1 MRLSQPRKDD
11 GRLLSASAC
20 ARWEDT
26 TIKKRAAR
34 RDLVCCHCSFSF
46 SSLNQNRNLFHF
58 NMSPSP
64 ISVNDASPSVSP
76 TFLNDAS
83 PSDEEEEQILFTQP
97 EAEAEAIDLT
107 VESDPPKRKA
117 TTQGKTPNTEK
128 SDPPKRKAT
137 NPGKQIS
144 NKKKQ
149 RCDISDADLESQLRQ
164 VSPQNANDSLLR
176 ANDSLLHAATE
187 DNETKRVTK
196 KYFTIPALGNKS
208 SVWWEGFA
216 QLMPSKHP
224 KLFTEYVVCLSCL
237 KSSKNPDLGLVK
249 IGISQSTSNLRAHK
263 KFNHPKE
270 YEVIANKNNLKTPQ
284 SVPTTSIKNMP
295 GFVAKLNITCSKLI
309 YRTAAATLAI
319 EEGIPFRSFEQP
331 AFRRLFTPL
340 HHESDKI
347 VKLTR
352 HQVKDAVLEM
362 GSYAVEATKRE
373 IHNHQIAWTTD
384 HWTGQDKATYT
395 TVTAHWI
402 DGKTW
407 MLKSAVLDF
416 KIFEGSTT
424 GERIYED
431 VMAVLQKY
439 QGETEDT
446 IVFDTI
452 GITDTTGNMGKL
464 GKYLR
469 DNGKEHGYCT
479 DHNLH
484 LVAKLAFERES
495 T

>member
-1 MRLSQPRKDD
+1 MRLSQPRKDH
-11 GRLLSASAC
+11 GRLLSASAR

-149 RCDISDADLESQLRQ
+149 RCDISDADLESQLKQ

-196 KYFTIPALGNKS
+196 KYFTMPFLGNKS
-208 SVWWEGFA
+208 SVWWEGWVMF
-216 QLMPSKHP
+216 
-224 KLFTEYVVCLSCL
+224 
-237 KSSKNPDLGLVK
+237 LG
-249 IGISQSTSNLRAHK
+249 
-263 KFNHPKE
+263 
-270 YEVIANKNNLKTPQ
+270 
-284 SVPTTSIKNMP
+284 
-295 GFVAKLNITCSKLI
+295 
-309 YRTAAATLAI
+309 
-319 EEGIPFRSFEQP
+319 
-331 AFRRLFTPL
+331 
-340 HHESDKI
+340 
-347 VKLTR
+347 
-352 HQVKDAVLEM
+352 
-362 GSYAVEATKRE
+362 
-373 IHNHQIAWTTD
+373 
-384 HWTGQDKATYT
+384 
-395 TVTAHWI
+395 
-402 DGKTW
+402 
-407 MLKSAVLDF
+407 
-416 KIFEGSTT
+416 
-424 GERIYED
+424 
-431 VMAVLQKY
+431 
-439 QGETEDT
+439 
-446 IVFDTI
+446 
-452 GITDTTGNMGKL
+452 
-464 GKYLR
+464 
-469 DNGKEHGYCT
+469 
-479 DHNLH
+479 
-484 LVAKLAFERES
+484 
-495 T
+495 

>member
-1 MRLSQPRKDD
+1 MP
-11 GRLLSASAC
+11 
-20 ARWEDT
+20 
-26 TIKKRAAR
+26 
-34 RDLVCCHCSFSF
+34 V
-46 SSLNQNRNLFHF
+46 
-58 NMSPSP
+58 
-64 ISVNDASPSVSP
+64 
-76 TFLNDAS
+76 
-83 PSDEEEEQILFTQP
+83 
-97 EAEAEAIDLT
+97 
-107 VESDPPKRKA
+107 
-117 TTQGKTPNTEK
+117 
-128 SDPPKRKAT
+128 
-137 NPGKQIS
+137 
-144 NKKKQ
+144 
-149 RCDISDADLESQLRQ
+149 
-164 VSPQNANDSLLR
+164 
-176 ANDSLLHAATE
+176 
-187 DNETKRVTK
+187 
-196 KYFTIPALGNKS
+196 LGNKS
-208 SVWWEGFA
+208 SKWWEGFE
-216 QLMPSKHP
+216 QLVPSKHP
-224 KLFTEYVVCLSCL
+224 KLFTEYVLCVSCL
-237 KSSKNPDLGLVK
+237 KSANPESGLVK

-270 YEVIANKNNLKTPQ
+270 YEAITIIGNLKTPQ
-284 SVPTTSIKNMP
+284 SVIPTTSIKNMP
-295 GFVAKLNITCSKLI
+295 GFSVKLNAKNAKLV

-319 EEGIPFRSFEQP
+319 EEGIPFRTFEQP
-331 AFRRLFTPL
+331 SFHRLFTPL
-340 HHESDKI
+340 NHESDKI
-347 VKLTR
+347 VKLQR

-373 IHNHQIAWTTD
+373 IRNHHIAWTTD

>member
-1 MRLSQPRKDD
+1 MPAGDNNPT
-11 GRLLSASAC
+11 GNLLS
-20 ARWEDT
+20 
-26 TIKKRAAR
+26 
-34 RDLVCCHCSFSF
+34 SFSVGVQLQGNKHHAEALRKRPRF
-46 SSLNQNRNLFHF
+46 QCLSFHF

-196 KYFTIPALGNKS
+196 KYFTIPFLGNKS

-249 IGISQSTSNLRAHK
+249 IGISQ
-263 KFNHPKE
+263 
-270 YEVIANKNNLKTPQ
+270 
-284 SVPTTSIKNMP
+284 
-295 GFVAKLNITCSKLI
+295 
-309 YRTAAATLAI
+309 

-402 DGKTW
+402 DDKTW

-439 QGETEDT
+439 QGEAEDT

-484 LVAKLAFERES
+484 LVAKLAFDREIS
-495 T
+495 